1 MKSILQEAP
10 VKGSE
15 GYYYCTSNGDIYSYD
30 RYVRSKCYGV
40 ENKRLV
46 KSQKISAV
54 DHGNGYKYVS
64 LCKNGT
70 RRNLYVH
77 RIIAEAFLGDVGTN
91 VINHKDFNRANNN
104 LSNLEICS
112 QRENVIHARD
122 RMSKPRNKLM
132 PKNKTGE
139 KYIGIRYGKY
149 RVNIIIHGKTVI
161 DKLYKTL
168 DEAIAARNEVM
179 SNEEYF
185 AR

>member
-1 MKSILQEAP
+1 M
-10 VKGSE
+10 
-15 GYYYCTSNGDIYSYD
+15 
-30 RYVRSKCYGV
+30 
-40 ENKRLV
+40 
-46 KSQKISAV
+46 SQAI
-54 DHGNGYKYVS
+54 
-64 LCKNGT
+64 
-70 RRNLYVH
+70 
-77 RIIAEAFLGDVGTN
+77 LGDVGTN